1 MSQSKD
7 TGLAAIAQST
17 RKTSATK
24 TTPENFLEAAKPPLV
39 LEGRCNKTSVSLDI
53 GLWNCVFELAHA
65 MTMRLRA
72 KRQGR
77 VTPVDILEA
86 AFTKF
91 YELPLDEQFELV
103 RRHRER

>member
-24 TTPENFLEAAKPPLV
+24 PTPENSLEAAKPPLT
-39 LEGRCNKTSVSLDI
+39 LEGRRHSTSIRLDI
-53 GLWNCVFELAHA
+53 GLWSCVFELAHA
-65 MTMRLRA
+65 MTKRLRA

-77 VTPVDILEA
+77 INPVDILEA

-103 RRHRER
+103 RRYRER

>member
-17 RKTSATK
+17 RKTSATRP
-24 TTPENFLEAAKPPLV
+24 TPENPLEAAKPPLV
-39 LEGRCNKTSVSLDI
+39 LDGRSQKTSVS
-53 GLWNCVFELAHA
+53 
-65 MTMRLRA
+65 

-91 YELPLDEQFELV
+91 YELPLDAQFELV